1 MVKKSLKKNNKKKI
15 SYDKY
20 FNEMLDYFNLILKNN
35 IKGKV
40 FVNYSAY
47 KLDKNGVPINNIYD
61 SPVNGRVRFYRKYDD
76 NEYYSN
82 YITNPTWLDICKI
95 ANESIIK
102 LKDKDHIFLEDI
114 IKTKNNLFSSDYEIY
129 MGS

>member
-47 KLDKNGVPINNIYD
+47 NIDKNGVPINNLYD
-61 SPVNGRVRFYRKYDD
+61 IAVNGRVRFYRKDNI

-82 YITNPTWLDICKI
+82 YIINPTWLDICKI

-102 LKDKDHIFLEDI
+102 LNDKDHIYLENI
-114 IKTKNNLFSSDYEIY
+114 IKTNFFSNDYEIY